1 MILQSLAE
9 KLVETWTAQTTPLDR
24 IWTNICWSPDLKMLV
39 VTSHSTATDNI
50 MTSYDGKTWT
60 VQTAPN
66 TNNLR
71 AVAWS
76 SKLKLFATV
85 ASTGTGNRVNTS
97 PDGITWTA
105 RSTPADY
112 FFRDMIWV
120 DELEMFIA
128 VANTVGVTNKVMTSV
143 DGINWTLRTCPDRA
157 WSDITWSPELG
168 LLCVSA
174 TGGIDGDKIMTSPD
188 GINWTLRTTPFGNL
202 VGNTASWEGVTWAS
216 GLNLFVAVAYSGTSV
231 SGTRVMTSPDGIN
244 WTLRNTPADQQWLS
258 VAYSPELGILAA
270 VSDDNAGQSVM
281 TSLDGITW
289 SLQTPD
295 TNRDW
300 RRIIWVPELGRFVAV
315 AYYDGSTPSGNLIMM
330 NESMDPHHQYLYL
343 NGRPSTQKVVG
354 KVQIDRIN
362 LPSISTPS
370 DLEDGDIWRESGDLK
385 VRLAGVTRT
394 ITVT

>member
-1 MILQSLAE
+1 MIIPSLAE
-9 KLVETWTAQTTPLDR
+9 KLVQTWTAQTTPLDR

-39 VTSHSTATDNI
+39 VTSHSTETENI

-60 VQTAPN
+60 VRTAPN

-71 AVAWS
+71 GVAWS

-85 ASTGTGNRVNTS
+85 ASTGTGDRVNTS

-128 VANTVGVTNKVMTSV
+128 VANTLGVTDKVMTSA

-157 WSDITWSPELG
+157 WSDIVWAPEIG

-174 TGGIDGDKIMTSPD
+174 TSGNGGDKIMTSPD
-188 GINWTLRTTPFGNL
+188 GINWTLQITPFGSGS
-202 VGNTASWEGVTWAS
+202 GNTASWEGLTWAS
-216 GLNLFVAVAYSGTSV
+216 GLNLFVAVAFSGDSV
-231 SGTRVMTSPDGIN
+231 NGTRVMTSSDGIN
-244 WTLRNTPADQQWLS
+244 WTLRNTPADEQWLS
-258 VAYSPELGILAA
+258 VAWSPELEMFAA
-270 VSDDNAGQSVM
+270 VSTTASAQSVM
-281 TSLDGITW
+281 TSPDGINWT
-289 SLQTPD
+289 LQTPD
-295 TNRDW
+295 VSRAW

-315 AYYDGSTPSGNLIMM
+315 AFSDQFHTGSNLIMM
-330 NESMDPHHQYLYL
+330 NEAIDQHQQCLYL
-343 NGRPSTQKVVG
+343 NGRPDTQKVVG

-370 DLEDGDIWRESGDLK
+370 VLEDGDLWREGDDLK
-385 VRLAGVTRT
+385 VRLGGITRT
-394 ITVT
+394 INII